1 MQRCYLRKLFFLLL
15 LSTNLFIHHAA
26 FSREQFMPDGVLK
39 VCSDPNNLPFSNQK
53 GEGFE
58 NKIAELFAQKLGW
71 KLEYVYFPQ
80 RMGFIRNTLRFK
92 LPGES
97 FRCDLVMGIPA
108 DYDQASPT
116 KPYFHSAYAIVVSNE
131 KATAGINSEAQFLA
145 LPKPALEAMKIGV
158 QVQSPGAL
166 WLMQNGLLEQAVA
179 YRLLNADPAYYAGEI
194 IERDLAAGKIDA
206 ALMWGPIA
214 GFFSGRVSTKSLS
227 VIPLHSV
234 NGNRLDFGIAM
245 GVRHEDKEWKAKV
258 QKLIDDNQAEIRHIL
273 GQYHVPLRDQ
283 QQAEDL
289 RLIEA
294 LSIKK

>member
-1 MQRCYLRKLFFLLL
+1 MQRCHSLKLFLLL
-15 LSTNLFIHHAA
+15 MLSTSLFACRTA
-26 FSREQFMPDGVLK
+26 NASDQFMPDGVLK
-39 VCSDPNNLPFSNQK
+39 VCSDPNNFPFSNQK
-53 GEGFE
+53 REGFE

-116 KPYFHSAYAIVVSNE
+116 KPYFHSVYAIVVQFE
-131 KATAGINSEAQFLA
+131 KTTAGISSEAQFLA
-145 LPKPALEAMKIGV
+145 LPKPALQELKIGV
-158 QVQSPGAL
+158 QVQSLGAL

-179 YRLLNADPAYYAGEI
+179 YRLLNADPEYYAGEI
-194 IERDLAAGKIDA
+194 IERDLATGKIDA
-206 ALMWGPIA
+206 ALMWGSIA

-227 VIPLHSV
+227 VIPLQSV

-258 QKLIDDNQAEIRHIL
+258 QKLIDDNQVEILNIL
-273 GQYHVPLRDQ
+273 CQYHVPLRD
-283 QQAEDL
+283 
-289 RLIEA
+289 R
-294 LSIKK
+294 